1 MPQWSI
7 VLAWKEQPA
16 LCHAH
21 AEEPY
26 AKQSLDKPQVPD
38 VQPFVLTGLSLT
50 LQLIDVESF
59 LQDQALP
66 FVSDACH
73 RTSYC
78 YSQLLFPH
86 LTSPD
91 SLNLSLSRRIDKSAV
106 SCYLEA
112 PCLSQSMRLYLCA
125 VKQNLIFCPWSQLL

>member
-1 MPQWSI
+1 MPQWST
-7 VLAWKEQPA
+7 VLAWTKEQPA

-59 LQDQALP
+59 LQDQQP
-66 FVSDACH
+66 
-73 RTSYC
+73 T
-78 YSQLLFPH
+78 
-86 LTSPD
+86 
-91 SLNLSLSRRIDKSAV
+91 
-106 SCYLEA
+106 
-112 PCLSQSMRLYLCA
+112 LC
-125 VKQNLIFCPWSQLL
+125 I